1 MPGFTLTGR
10 ATAPVEDVWK
20 LLFDPGRFP
29 EWWQGIET
37 VEVASPGDYTIWHE
51 GYPDFPVTQRL
62 RTDDRAG
69 RVVVSCQVSDIDFTW
84 QLAEDG
90 DATTITVAVELPARE
105 ADRLDGQRE
114 QISASIAALARLAEA
129 GS

>member
-69 RVVVSCQVSDIDFTW
+69 RVVVSCQSPCALVGASCRR
-84 QLAEDG
+84 ENG
-90 DATTITVAVELPARE
+90 YGSPATPTLPW
-105 ADRLDGQRE
+105 
-114 QISASIAALARLAEA
+114 
-129 GS
+129 

>member
-1 MPGFTLTGR
+1 
-10 ATAPVEDVWK
+10 
-20 LLFDPGRFP
+20 
-29 EWWQGIET
+29 
-37 VEVASPGDYTIWHE
+37 
-51 GYPDFPVTQRL
+51 VTQRL

-114 QISASIAALARLAEA
+114 LISASIAALARLAEA